1 MVVPFFPT
9 NKEVEMIKYRR
20 ILLKISGEALSDGL
34 SGISGPSTVD
44 LAKQLMQIAET
55 GVELAVVVGGG
66 NIWRGRTI
74 DSMDRATADYIGM
87 LATVMNGL
95 ALGEALNSLGVEN
108 KVVSSFAIDKV
119 AETHFLPNVMKYL
132 HEKKVVIFV
141 GGTGSPYFSTDTAA
155 SLRACEIHA
164 DALLCLKAVD
174 GIYDSDPK
182 TNPKA
187 KKYDELSYDKVIADN
202 LKALDLTAVA
212 MCREFGVKVVTIGK
226 DEPDGILRVLKGE
239 KIGTI
244 IK

>member
-1 MVVPFFPT
+1 
-9 NKEVEMIKYRR
+9 MIKYKR

-34 SGISGPSTVD
+34 SGISGPSTVE
-44 LAKQLMQIAET
+44 LAKQLKQIWQT
-55 GVELAVVVGGG
+55 GVQLAIVVGGG
-66 NIWRGRTI
+66 NIWRGREI
-74 DSMDRATADYIGM
+74 DTMDRANADNIGM

-95 ALGEALNSLGVEN
+95 ALGEALAAQGVDN
-108 KVVSSFAIDKV
+108 KVVSSFAIDKL
-119 AETHFLPNVMKYL
+119 AERHFLPNVLKYL
-132 HEKKVVIFV
+132 EEKKVVIFV
-141 GGTGSPYFSTDTAA
+141 GGTGAPYFSTDTAA

-164 DALLCLKAVD
+164 DAMICLKAVD

-187 KKYDELSYDKVIADN
+187 KKYDELTYDKIIADN

-226 DEPDGILRVLKGE
+226 DEPNGVLRVLNGE
-239 KIGTI
+239 KLGTI

>member
-1 MVVPFFPT
+1 MFPFLQA
-9 NKEVEMIKYRR
+9 KIREVKMIKYKR
-20 ILLKISGEALSDGL
+20 ILLKISGEALSNGL
-34 SGISGPSTVD
+34 SGISGPSTVE
-44 LAKQLMQIAET
+44 LAKQLKQIADT
-55 GVELAVVVGGG
+55 GVQLAIVVGGG
-66 NIWRGRTI
+66 NIWRGREI
-74 DSMDRATADYIGM
+74 DTMDRANADNIGM

-95 ALGEALNSLGVEN
+95 ALGEALSSLGVPN

-119 AETHFLPNVMKYL
+119 AEMHFLPNVMRYL
-132 HEKKVVIFV
+132 EEKKVVIFV

-164 DALLCLKAVD
+164 DAMFCLKAVD

-182 TNPKA
+182 LNPKA
-187 KKYDELSYDKVIADN
+187 KKYDELTYDKVIADN

-226 DEPDGILRVLKGE
+226 NEPNGILRVLNGE
-239 KIGTI
+239 KLGTI

>member
-1 MVVPFFPT
+1 MT
-9 NKEVEMIKYRR
+9 KYKR
-20 ILLKISGEALSDGL
+20 ILLKISGETLSDGAN
-34 SGISGPSTVD
+34 GISGKRTME
-44 LAKQLMQIAET
+44 LAEQIKQIAAT
-55 GVELAVVVGGG
+55 GVELAIVIGGG

-74 DSMDRATADYIGM
+74 DTMDRATADHIGM

-95 ALGEALNSLGVEN
+95 ALGDALGAQGVAN

-119 AETHFLPNVMKYL
+119 VETHFLSNVVKYL
-132 HEKKVVIFV
+132 EEKEVVIFV

-164 DALLCLKAVD
+164 DALICLKAVD

-187 KKYDELSYDKVIADN
+187 KKFDVLSYDKIIADN

-226 DEPDGILRVLKGE
+226 DEPNGVLRVLNGE
-239 KIGTI
+239 KLGTI